1 MTLEANEAGKQ
12 EAGYLNVMSFKQ
24 RNNGVK
30 VELEI
35 GDWKTPKRL
44 YDIARTRESR
54 KKFIDS
60 SIEVLEQCSFDGLHL
75 MWGSPADDAKEYF
88 INSTTARQE
97 KENLTYL
104 LRELNKALKSA
115 NLSFSFG
122 IRGVLEI
129 DCNMEVEEVYTNADL
144 VFLYA

>member
-24 RNNGVK
+24 RNNRVK

-35 GDWKTPKRL
+35 GDWQTPKRL

-88 INSTTARQE
+88 INSFNYGHIE
-97 KENLTYL
+97 C
-104 LRELNKALKSA
+104 
-115 NLSFSFG
+115 
-122 IRGVLEI
+122 LES
-129 DCNMEVEEVYTNADL
+129 N
-144 VFLYA
+144 FL